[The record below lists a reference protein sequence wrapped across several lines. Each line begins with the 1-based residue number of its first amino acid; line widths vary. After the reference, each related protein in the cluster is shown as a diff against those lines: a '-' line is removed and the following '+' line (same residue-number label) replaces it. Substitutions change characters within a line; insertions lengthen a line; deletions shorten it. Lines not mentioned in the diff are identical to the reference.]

1 MIPCTSH
8 LTAGYSAELEQ
19 QIRNTRPGMAHLA
32 DSGPPGATCGA
43 CQFLSY
49 WRHIRNDSGDILRS
63 TKSHGCEQFF
73 KLTGKHGPAVS
84 RNAGACRH
92 FVERKKSATL

>member
-1 MIPCTSH
+1 MIPRTPH

-19 QIRNTRPGMAHLA
+19 QIRRTEPGQAHWA
-32 DSGPPGATCGA
+32 GSGPPGATCCA
-43 CQFLSY
+43 CQFLGY
-49 WRHIRNDSGDILRS
+49 WRHIRNESGDILRS

-84 RNAGACRH
+84 RGADACRYFEPH
-92 FVERKKSATL
+92 KT